1 MLVFDRPGEM
11 ALALAEMA
19 LYATH
24 VAGTLL
30 HVLWERPEDMD
41 VGCEWLLVYVR
52 SSRVDCAGPASE
64 HVVTLP
70 LWEEHF
76 KGFLNLPALS
86 ALSALPKAER
96 GTPQLW
102 ETVHFREFTPALLLH
117 FLHYLPPYPT

>member
-1 MLVFDRPGEM
+1 MEERRSGIVGKVFCLKWHFWHWAKAESRPVQLWHGPGEMALIIFEM

-70 LWEEHF
+70 LW
-76 KGFLNLPALS
+76 
-86 ALSALPKAER
+86 
-96 GTPQLW
+96 
-102 ETVHFREFTPALLLH
+102 
-117 FLHYLPPYPT
+117 